1 MRSAVCTR
9 GGAKWQLQLARA
21 RGSIWRILRRAHCV
35 KLYCIEMTT
44 RTALLILTAVLST
57 TPPVQ
62 IAPNAPAPPAL
73 EDVLTRAAWYVVRFE
88 REIPSVVAEERYR
101 QRLVMHGQQQPSFG
115 GRSPR
120 PDDQRRELKSDFL
133 MVRSQETDHWIP
145 FRDVFEVDG
154 KPVRAREERLT
165 KLLVDASGSAY
176 DRAMRLSEE
185 SARYNI
191 GPVQRTV
198 NVPTQALQFL
208 LPANQPKCA
217 FKQSGV
223 DRVEG
228 LSVWEVRFEEVGLP
242 TLIRTSGGASLPA
255 SGTFCRARRAPGV
268 PRGDR
273 RQVRTASGTGRS
285 RAGRAEG
292 EVHREG
298 VRARRDRHLQPLQ
311 EIPRDDGRGR

>member
-1 MRSAVCTR
+1 
-9 GGAKWQLQLARA
+9 
-21 RGSIWRILRRAHCV
+21 
-35 KLYCIEMTT
+35 MTT

-255 SGTFCRARRAPGV
+255 SGTFWIEPSTGVVLRSIVRAELPAFRAEIAVKFEPHQALDVRV
-268 PRGDR
+268 P
-273 RQVRTASGTGRS
+273 AELKEKYTGRAYELEGTATYS
-285 RAGRAEG
+285 RFRKFRVTTD
-292 EVHREG
+292 EV
-298 VRARRDRHLQPLQ
+298 VKP
-311 EIPRDDGRGR
+311 